1 MSTSHPIVSRDQWLA
16 QRRELLREEK
26 ELTVLRDRLSA
37 KRRGLPWVRVDEP
50 YAFDTTSG
58 KRTLLEL
65 FGGRTQLAVYHFMFA
80 PEWEAGCKSC
90 SFWADSFD
98 HMAPHVAHR
107 DVTFLAVSRAPLAK
121 LQAFQQRMGWS
132 FAWVSSFESSFNH
145 DFGVSFTADQLAQGG
160 LAYNLG
166 TQQPHGPEMPGI
178 SVFARDGEQIFHTY
192 SAYARGLDMMNV
204 AYQWLDLV
212 PKGRDEQ
219 ADRPMA
225 WLKLRDQYVG

>member
-1 MSTSHPIVSRDQWLA
+1 MSPSHPIVSRDQWLA

-26 ELTVLRDRLSA
+26 ELTAMRDRLSA
-37 KRRGLPWVRVDEP
+37 KRRGLPWVKIDER
-50 YAFDTTSG
+50 YVFETTSG
-58 KRTLLEL
+58 KRSLLDL

-98 HMAPHVAHR
+98 HMTLHVAHR

-121 LQAFQQRMGWS
+121 LQAFKQRMGWS
-132 FAWVSSFESSFNH
+132 FAWVSSFESSFNR
-145 DFGVSFTADQLAQGG
+145 DFGVSFTAEQLAQGE

-166 TQQPHGPEMPGI
+166 TQQPGGPEMPGI

-192 SAYARGLDMMNV
+192 SAYARGIDMMNA

-219 ADRPMA
+219 EVRPMS